1 MCFFEGETGVGD
13 WPFTSNV
20 WAALVV
26 ATKRVATRIAVQNA
40 GRTILLFILGS
51 IGGPSRWVDTLALPR
66 SFQMPKASAVVGGLY
81 PRHVTDH
88 LQQDTELRAANLCET
103 YRNPMK
109 SMTIRQETH
118 PLPAGTHLWRRPI
131 PLVAVILLALAIHG
145 PLLLMELPAN
155 TSYDANLHIFFASHY
170 AHHWF
175 DPWNPKWFTG
185 FSQTTYPPLTHQ
197 WIALLSY
204 IVGLTEAF
212 MVVQLAAVVL
222 LAVGAYRFAQLWVD
236 DRAAGYAGVL
246 AVFSGSIAFLVYSAG
261 QLPTTMSAALYFLA
275 LPYFY
280 KWCLASNWRPLL
292 KGLALTL
299 AAASAHHVTLIFGS
313 VLFAL
318 PVWWLAWYDVRQ
330 QKRSGT
336 AVVGRGVLFVLIAAV
351 GIGVVLLPYWISII
365 RHPIEQMPIPHA
377 SRSNLLMNWAYG
389 MNYFVI
395 PYGALILA
403 LPFIVIK
410 GASSPR
416 LRVLLLAFWL
426 TFLIA
431 LGGTTPVPRWIFGRA
446 FEILTYERFTL
457 WATILALPI
466 VGLLVEQVID
476 RFSHRGAVA
485 VTGAAVASLA
495 LALGWL
501 TWSPFHTSSSL
512 NVDSVIS
519 FLNRDGHDRYRY
531 LTLGFGNALSK
542 VSTYADASSVDG
554 EYNSARL
561 LPEMTRYGAAQL
573 TSAKFFGAAGMDS
586 LRAMLQHGNHYGL
599 KFIFVHDP
607 FYEPLLVFGG
617 WRQVESYDTGA
628 ITVWSKDDA
637 PPARTIP
644 SDAMP
649 APWEG
654 WIWGI
659 LPIGSSVLAIVFL
672 LFLGESRRVHEVT
685 AIPQRKPAPAFYH
698 EVS

>member
-1 MCFFEGETGVGD
+1 M
-13 WPFTSNV
+13 S
-20 WAALVV
+20 
-26 ATKRVATRIAVQNA
+26 VQ
-40 GRTILLFILGS
+40 
-51 IGGPSRWVDTLALPR
+51 
-66 SFQMPKASAVVGGLY
+66 
-81 PRHVTDH
+81 
-88 LQQDTELRAANLCET
+88 
-103 YRNPMK
+103 
-109 SMTIRQETH
+109 QETF
-118 PLPAGTHLWRRPI
+118 PLPAGVNFWRRPV
-131 PLVAVILLALAIHG
+131 PLAAVVLLALAIHG
-145 PLLLMELPAN
+145 PLLLMQLPAN

-175 DPWNPKWFTG
+175 HPWNEKWFGG

-197 WIALLSY
+197 WIALLSFV
-204 IVGLTEAF
+204 VGLTEAF
-212 MVVQLAAVVL
+212 MLVQLAAVVF
-222 LAVGAYRFAQLWVD
+222 LAVGTYRFAQLWVD

-246 AVFSGSIAFLVYSAG
+246 AVFAGSIAFLVYSAG

-280 KWCLASNWRPLL
+280 WWSRSGNWRALL
-292 KGLALTL
+292 KGVALAL

-318 PVWWLAWYDVRQ
+318 PVLCLAWYDAR
-330 QKRSGT
+330 KSERSSSAVVARSLLFAAIT
-336 AVVGRGVLFVLIAAV
+336 AVGV
-351 GIGVVLLPYWISII
+351 GIVLLPYWISII
-365 RHPIEQMPIPHA
+365 QHPIEQMPIPHA
-377 SRSNLLMNWAYG
+377 SRSNFLMNWAIG
-389 MNYFVI
+389 MNYFIV

-403 LPFIVIK
+403 LPFIVVK
-410 GASSPR
+410 GASNPR
-416 LRVLLLAFWL
+416 LRILLLAFWI

-457 WATILALPI
+457 WATVLALPI
-466 VGLLVEQVID
+466 VGLLVEQLVD
-476 RFSHRGAVA
+476 RYSSR
-485 VTGAAVASLA
+485 AAIGVGLAAIASLG

-501 TWSPFHTSSSL
+501 SWSPFKTTGSL
-512 NVDSVIS
+512 NVDSVVG
-519 FLNRDGHDRYRY
+519 FLNRDGHDQYRY

-542 VSTYADASSVDG
+542 VSTYANANSIDG

-573 TSAKFFGAAGMDS
+573 TSAKYFGAAGMDS

-617 WRQVESYDTGA
+617 WRQVESYDSGS

-637 PPARTIP
+637 PPARVIP

-659 LPIGSSVLAIVFL
+659 LPIGSSVLAI
-672 LFLGESRRVHEVT
+672 LFLALLAGRKRAREVI
-685 AIPQRKPAPAFYH
+685 AIPQTAPQPAFYR
-698 EVS
+698 EVRS